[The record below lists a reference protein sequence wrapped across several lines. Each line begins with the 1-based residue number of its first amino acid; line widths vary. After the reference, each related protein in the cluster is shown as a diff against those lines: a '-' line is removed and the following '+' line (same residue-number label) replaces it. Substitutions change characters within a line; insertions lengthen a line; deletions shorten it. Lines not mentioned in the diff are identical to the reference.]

1 MMNKDTFNNL
11 LQGNRNRV
19 YSYARY
25 FLRNNED
32 AEDVTQEVF
41 VRMWQRCPEE
51 DPERVPAWLMRVTHN
66 LCIDVTRRRKT
77 SVGWHVS
84 ADQVEPDSLPAR
96 RSAGDPDASYR
107 LNETQRS
114 LLDAMATL
122 PARTRSIMLL
132 HYFQGFTYEAI
143 SDILQVRL
151 NTVKVAVHRGRK
163 SLRKKLTGYDPGYVE
178 TRANEPAVS

>member
-1 MMNKDTFNNL
+1 M
-11 LQGNRNRV
+11 LQENRNRV

-25 FLRNNED
+25 FLRNRED

-41 VRMWQRCPEE
+41 VKMWQRCPEQN
-51 DPERVPAWLMRVTHN
+51 PEKIPAWLMRVTHN

-96 RSAGDPDASYR
+96 RSSGDPEVRFR
-107 LNETQRS
+107 LNEAQRS
-114 LLDAMATL
+114 LLEAMATL

-132 HYFQGFTYEAI
+132 HYFQGYTYDAI
-143 SDILQVRL
+143 SEILQLRL
-151 NTVKVAVHRGRK
+151 STIKVIVHRGRK
-163 SLRKKLTGYDPGYVE
+163 SLRTKLTGYDPGYVE

>member
-1 MMNKDTFNNL
+1 MDNKTFQVM

-41 VRMWQRCPEE
+41 VKMWQRCPEQN
-51 DPERVPAWLMRVTHN
+51 PEKIPAWLMRVTHN
-66 LCIDVTRRRKT
+66 LCIDITRRRKT

-96 RSAGDPDASYR
+96 NSANDPEKSFR
-107 LNETQRS
+107 LNQTQQS
-114 LLDAMATL
+114 LLEAMATL

-132 HYFQGFTYEAI
+132 HYFQGLTYEAI
-143 SDILQVRL
+143 SEILQVRL

-163 SLRKKLTGYDPGYVE
+163 SLRKKLSGYDPGYLE

>member
-1 MMNKDTFNNL
+1 MNNNTFQNL

-19 YSYARY
+19 YNYARY

-41 VRMWQRCPEE
+41 VKMWQRCTEQNP
-51 DPERVPAWLMRVTHN
+51 DRIPAWLMRVTHN

-84 ADQVEPDSLPAR
+84 ADQVEPDSLPAQ
-96 RSAGDPDASYR
+96 RSAGDPEASFR
-107 LNETQRS
+107 LNETQKS

-122 PARTRSIMLL
+122 PARTRSIMLM

-143 SDILQVRL
+143 SEILQVRL

>member
-1 MMNKDTFNNL
+1 M
-11 LQGNRNRV
+11 LQGNRNRI

-25 FLRNNED
+25 FLRNRED

-41 VRMWQRCPEE
+41 VRMWQRCKEQNPEKI
-51 DPERVPAWLMRVTHN
+51 PAWLMRVTHN

-77 SVGWHVS
+77 SVGWHVA
-84 ADQVEPDSLPAR
+84 ADQVEPDSLPA
-96 RSAGDPDASYR
+96 SKSSGDAETR
-107 LNETQRS
+107 FHLNEAQQQ
-114 LLDAMATL
+114 LLEAMATL

-143 SDILQVRL
+143 SEILGLRL
-151 NTVKVAVHRGRK
+151 STVKVIVHRGRK
-163 SLRKKLTGYDPGYVE
+163 SLRKKLTGSRPEYVE

>member
-1 MMNKDTFNNL
+1 MDNNTFQNI

-41 VRMWQRCPEE
+41 VKMWQRCTEQNP
-51 DPERVPAWLMRVTHN
+51 DRIPAWLMRVTHN

-84 ADQVEPDSLPAR
+84 ADQVEPDSLPAQ
-96 RSAGDPDASYR
+96 RSAGDPEAGFR
-107 LNETQRS
+107 LNGTQKS

-122 PARTRSIMLL
+122 PARTRGIMLM
-132 HYFQGFTYEAI
+132 HYFQGLTYEAI
-143 SDILQVRL
+143 SEILQVRVS
-151 NTVKVAVHRGRK
+151 TIKVAVHRGRK
-163 SLRKKLTGYDPGYVE
+163 SLRKQLTGYDPGYVE